1 MSGLEFCIRHYAG
14 PVRYNVLNF
23 LDKNRDT
30 LRTDLIQLLI
40 QSSNPIISAMFQE
53 LFDNMI
59 IRTLLKTAGVYA
71 GARPRMST
79 VAVSFNESLQS
90 LMYTMA
96 KYVLSTR
103 LWIGYLFD
111 IK

>member
-14 PVRYNVLNF
+14 PVKYNVLNF

-40 QSSNPIISAMFQE
+40 KSSNPIISAMFQE
-53 LFDNMI
+53 LFNHI
-59 IRTLLKTAGVYA
+59 INRTLLKTAAGVYA
-71 GARPRMST
+71 GAKPRTST

-90 LMYTMA
+90 LMYTRA
-96 KYVLSTR
+96 KYE
-103 LWIGYLFD
+103 
-111 IK
+111 